1 MKKSSKFTK
10 LIESYLCISFNYF
23 SMTSFPPISAKS
35 GFIVALLVGLV
46 LFVLGYELVGSLV
59 MIAGV
64 TLNYIAVL
72 SLK

>member
-1 MKKSSKFTK
+1 M
-10 LIESYLCISFNYF
+10 I
-23 SMTSFPPISAKS
+23 SFPPISAKS
-35 GFIVALLVGLV
+35 GFIAALLIGLV
-46 LFVLGYELVGSLV
+46 LFILGYELVGSLF

>member
-1 MKKSSKFTK
+1 MIKSLSYK
-10 LIESYLCISFNYF
+10 LIESYLWIFFNYF
-23 SMTSFPPISAKS
+23 IMTSFPPISAKS

-46 LFVLGYELVGSLV
+46 LFIIGYELLGSLF